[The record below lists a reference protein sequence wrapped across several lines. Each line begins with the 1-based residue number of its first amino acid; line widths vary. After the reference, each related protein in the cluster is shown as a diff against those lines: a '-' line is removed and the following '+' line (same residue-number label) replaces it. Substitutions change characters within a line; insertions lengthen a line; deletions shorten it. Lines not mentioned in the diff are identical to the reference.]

1 MKRALFAAG
10 LLLST
15 SAFATDVQHEAA
27 VTASVAQQIR
37 ADHSGDY
44 SDLTSPQTAV
54 SLAWGDLI
62 AFAGTQYPD
71 VASTKAF
78 GLHIDGVPREDCAPF
93 VSAVASNFS
102 DVWIAS
108 AAPTAIGGSVYVH
121 GHLDRH
127 LLEKACHADEVLG
140 MDLITH

>member
-1 MKRALFAAG
+1 MKSVILAAAM
-10 LLLST
+10 LLST

-37 ADHSGDY
+37 ADHTGDY
-44 SDLTSPQTAV
+44 SDLSSPQTAV

-62 AFAGTQYPD
+62 AFSGSQYPD

-78 GLHIDGVPREDCAPF
+78 GLHIDGVPQADCVPF
-93 VSAVASNFS
+93 VSAVASSFS

-108 AAPTAIGGSVYVH
+108 ASPTAVGGSVYVH
-121 GHLDRH
+121 GHLDRR
-127 LLEKACHADEVLG
+127 LLEKACHTDEVLG

>member
-1 MKRALFAAG
+1 MKRALFAVA

-15 SAFATDVQHEAA
+15 SAFAADVQHEAA
-27 VTASVAQQIR
+27 VTVSVAQQIR
-37 ADHSGDY
+37 GDHNGDY
-44 SDLTSPQTAV
+44 SDLSSPSTVV

-62 AFAGTQYPD
+62 AFSGSQYPD
-71 VASTKAF
+71 VASSKSF
-78 GLHIDGVPREDCAPF
+78 GLHIDGVPRDECVPYVA
-93 VSAVASNFS
+93 AVASSFS

-108 AAPTAIGGSVYVH
+108 ASPTAIGSSVYVH

-127 LLEKACHADEVLG
+127 LLEKACHADAVLG